1 MSERRGCFGCG
12 EGTVLNTKP
21 ERTRAVTAGLVRA
34 ENTSPCSASIH
45 AGKGRREAA
54 RPVAALRKGS
64 RAAVTL
70 AMRRMGVRFRS
81 GA

>member
-1 MSERRGCFGCG
+1 
-12 EGTVLNTKP
+12 
-21 ERTRAVTAGLVRA
+21 
-34 ENTSPCSASIH
+34 
-45 AGKGRREAA
+45 
-54 RPVAALRKGS
+54 VAALRKGS